1 MDFYEQHAYDEE
13 SEAMNELIMKLVV
26 ATKQMAELKSMIFAR
41 EQTQAVNSY
50 NPWPVHEPFEHSH
63 SQWSSY
69 EPYDNTYNPN
79 WRNNQNFSW
88 SNNEINTYKQMVSPS
103 LKEAFNNI
111 MQSIQQLW
119 DVATTMPSYES
130 WDNKIYMM
138 IEYGN
143 GRALSPPPPPK
154 PASPTRQ
161 IITSCDSENNQ
172 CTQFGFIKSDHKRK
186 NSPPPPPPPK
196 SSPSPH
202 EVTRPAPPPPKLP
215 SSSPR
220 PGIKMLQ
227 VL

>member
-1 MDFYEQHAYDEE
+1 MRRNVSVNYMETP
-13 SEAMNELIMKLVV
+13 LIFLICL
-26 ATKQMAELKSMIFAR
+26 ACFFSIAAQAR
-41 EQTQAVNSY
+41 TL
-50 NPWPVHEPFEHSH
+50 
-63 SQWSSY
+63 SS
-69 EPYDNTYNPN
+69 
-79 WRNNQNFSW
+79 
-88 SNNEINTYKQMVSPS
+88 
-103 LKEAFNNI
+103 
-111 MQSIQQLW
+111 
-119 DVATTMPSYES
+119 ES
-130 WDNKIYMM
+130 WDNKIYMI

-154 PASPTRQ
+154 PASPTQQ

-172 CTQFGFIKSDHKRK
+172 CIQLVFIKSDHKRK

-215 SSSPR
+215 SSSPW